1 MDKSIKLI
9 AEDIAAVL
17 NEIISKT
24 RSYNGYVSGCKIT
37 QMASEEEIMFFY
49 NKICL
54 KE

>member
-24 RSYNGYVSGCKIT
+24 RSYNGRVSGYKIT